1 MVPTAGCDGGVGGTA
16 WPGCVGGPGGGDGGT
31 VMVAEGRTKLFR
43 SGAKPRGYS
52 ERVTDQTPHPQVLL
66 VTRYPVKSMGGETLA
81 SVDVGPTGL
90 VGDREWAVYA
100 ADGKLASGK
109 HSRRFRR
116 MDPVFELVATKRA
129 GDTVVTLPDSSQVA
143 LGQDGAD
150 ATLSAH
156 FGEPVTVRREGEVPH
171 QDAATFSLVGSATL
185 AELGRHEGDG
195 RPLDPRHL
203 RANVVVT
210 TTEPYAEEAWIGR
223 EVTIGTVRLRISEAI
238 ERCRMVGVAQV
249 GLRER
254 PRMLQ
259 TISDQHDLMAGVY
272 ASVLQPGTIS
282 VGDPV
287 LGG

>member
-1 MVPTAGCDGGVGGTA
+1 MTDPT
-16 WPGCVGGPGGGDGGT
+16 
-31 VMVAEGRTKLFR
+31 
-43 SGAKPRGYS
+43 
-52 ERVTDQTPHPQVLL
+52 TPPQVLL

-81 SVDVGPTGL
+81 SVEVGPAGL

-116 MDPVFELVATKRA
+116 MDPVFDLVAARR
-129 GDTVVTLPDSSQVA
+129 GSDTVVTLPDGSEVA

-150 ATLSAH
+150 SSLSRH
-156 FGEPVTVRREGEVPH
+156 FGEPVTVRTEGEVPH

-210 TTEPYAEEAWIGR
+210 TAEPYAEESWIGR
-223 EVTIGTVRLRISEAI
+223 EVTIGTVRLRVTEPI

-249 GLRER
+249 GLPER

-259 TISDQHDLMAGVY
+259 SISDHHDLLAGVY
-272 ASVLQPGTIS
+272 AAVLQPGTIA
-282 VGDPV
+282 VGDA
-287 LGG
+287 LLLT